1 MKWPLIR
8 NLPTEFHFRFTKYAP
23 MAAIVSGLAILGTVV
38 ALFTLGLNFGTDF
51 AGGNVLEVET
61 KGAAPLAQIRQRM
74 SELHTEASVYEFGS
88 PRDVVIKFR
97 FEEEGTEAGDNA
109 RVSTIKQQL
118 TETFPDMVF
127 KRTEVVGPKVSGEL
141 LRSGLMALGAALAL
155 MMIYIWFRFPSGLQF
170 GAGAVIAVFHD
181 IVLTTGLLAVL
192 QIEFTMTTIAA
203 LLTVIGYSMN
213 EKVITFDRLR
223 ENLRKFKK
231 TPLADIIN
239 LSENERLSRTII
251 TGSTAILALAGML
264 FLGGPALKPL
274 VLTMVFGIVIGTYSS
289 IYVALPIILVWG
301 INRNDEDAEIIDMG
315 GFKGSKKEKTLP

>member
-8 NLPTEFHFRFTKYAP
+8 NLPTDFHFTFTKYAP
-23 MAAIVSGLAILGTVV
+23 FTAIASGLALLGTIV
-38 ALFTLGLNFGTDF
+38 AIFVMGINFGTDF
-51 AGGNVLEVET
+51 AGGNVLEIET
-61 KGAAPLAQIRQRM
+61 KGPVPLTQVRARM
-74 SELHTEASVYEFGS
+74 EELHTEASVQLFGS
-88 PRDVVIKFR
+88 ERDAVIKFK
-97 FEEEGTEAGDNA
+97 FDEEGTEAGDNA
-109 RVSTIKQQL
+109 RVETVKQQL
-118 TETFPDMVF
+118 VQTFPGMTF

-141 LRSGLMALGAALAL
+141 MRSGVFALGAALLL

-170 GAGAVIAVFHD
+170 GAGAVIAVLHD
-181 IVLTTGLLAVL
+181 VILTVGLLTVL
-192 QIEFTMTTIAA
+192 QIEFTMTSIAA

-223 ENLRKFKK
+223 ENLRKYKK

-251 TGSTAILALAGML
+251 TGSTAVLALAGML
-264 FLGGPALKPL
+264 FLGGPALFPL
-274 VLTMVFGIVIGTYSS
+274 VFTMVFGTLIGTYSS
-289 IYVALPIILVWG
+289 IFVALPIILVWG